1 MTIENLFATEFDSMV
16 KHEYAQQESKLE
28 GLGRIRRGKAET
40 YNFNRMGNMIAQE
53 YGAGALQF
61 QNTTYSKVSV
71 TVRDYYAYELARV
84 IDINKLITDER
95 RDLAISSAQAA
106 ANKKDQI
113 IIDALD
119 AGKSA
124 TSFGADG
131 RSWTLADMISL
142 SQFMTAKGIP
152 TTDRYY
158 VCHPTSLG
166 KALALEQVGSA
177 DYNTTKALV
186 TGELDT
192 YLGFK
197 FIQIGDMENLQ
208 GLPFNSSTNVRTNF
222 AFHGGIKGSLGVA
235 MSSEQKS
242 VVEWLSTHDAWKV
255 GINFSCGAVGIG
267 SQEAGREG
275 IYAHLVD
282 EAV

>member
-1 MTIENLFATEFDSMV
+1 MTIENLFVTEFDSMV
-16 KHEYAQQESKLE
+16 KHEYGTQESKLE
-28 GLGRIRRGKAET
+28 GLGRVRRGNAET
-40 YNFNRMGNMIAQE
+40 YKFNRMGTMIAQE
-53 YGAGALQF
+53 YGSGALQF
-61 QNTTYSKVSV
+61 QNTTFGKVSV
-71 TVRDYYAYELARV
+71 TVKDYYAYELAEQR
-84 IDINKLITDER
+84 DLNKLITDER
-95 RDLAISSAQAA
+95 RDLAVSSAQAA
-106 ANKKDQI
+106 ANRKDQI

-124 TSFGADG
+124 ASFGADG
-131 RSWTLADMISL
+131 RSWTLEDFVQMA
-142 SQFMTAKGIP
+142 QFMTAKGIP

-158 VCHPTSLG
+158 VCHPTTLG
-166 KALALEQVGSA
+166 KAFLLEQVGSA
-177 DYNTTKALV
+177 DYNTIKALS

-235 MSSEQKS
+235 MSSQQKS
-242 VVEWLSTHDAWKV
+242 VVEWLPTYDAWKV
-255 GINFSCGAVGIG
+255 GINFSCGAVAIG